1 MKVALVHDYLNQ
13 HGGAERVLE
22 VFMDMFPNA
31 PVYTILADLN
41 KLPERFKQAEVR
53 ITFIQ
58 DLPFSRKHYK
68 KMLWLFPLAV
78 EQMDLRGYDLVLSS
92 SSAFVKGVI
101 TTPDQ
106 LHVCYC
112 HTPMRYVWDLYHQ
125 YMQEMTNPL
134 FSKVLPYILHK
145 VRLWDQV
152 SSQRPDYYI
161 SNSYN
166 VTKRIQKYYNRHSQV
181 VHPPV
186 SFHDMDLNDLN
197 SSSEDFFL
205 VVSRLLPYKK
215 IDLVIEAFNQ
225 LGWPLII
232 IGDGYDKQ
240 RLQKLAGPHIRMLGY
255 QSDAVIH
262 DYYSRCKGFILA
274 GEEDFG
280 ITPLEAQAHGKPVV
294 AYGKGGALETV
305 VEGVTGLFFKEP
317 SAESLARTLQRF
329 QNTSFSAAT
338 IQQHAKRF
346 NTDRFKSKIMKNINK
361 AFQMKNSTN
370 DASCPTI
377 F

>member
-13 HGGAERVLE
+13 YGGAERVLE
-22 VFMDMFPNA
+22 VFMDLFPDA
-31 PVYTILADLN
+31 PIYTIIANLS
-41 KLPERFKQAEVR
+41 KMPKRFKDADVR
-53 ITFIQ
+53 TSFIQ
-58 DLPFSRKHYK
+58 NVPLSKNHYK
-68 KMLWLFPLAV
+68 KLLGLFPIAV
-78 EQMDLRGYDLVLSS
+78 EQMDLRNYDLVLSS

-101 TTPDQ
+101 TTPAQ

-125 YMQEMTNPL
+125 YMQEISNPV

-161 SNSYN
+161 SNSFN
-166 VTKRIQKYYNRHSQV
+166 VTRRIRKYYNRDSHV

-186 SFHDMDLNDLN
+186 SFNHL
-197 SSSEDFFL
+197 SPPRESEEFFL
-205 VVSRLLPYKK
+205 IVSRLLPYKR
-215 IDLVIEAFNQ
+215 IDLVIETFNR
-225 LGWPLII
+225 LKWPLVI

-240 RLQKLAGPHIRMLGY
+240 RLEKLAGPHIKMLGY
-255 QSDAVIH
+255 QSDEVIR
-262 DYYSRCKGFILA
+262 DYYSRCRAFILA

-280 ITPLEAQAHGKPVV
+280 ITPLEAQAHGKPVI

-305 VEGVTGLFFKEP
+305 VDGITGIFFNEQ
-317 SAESLARTLQRF
+317 STDSLAQTLQHF
-329 QNTSFSAAT
+329 QKIAFEPNS
-338 IQQHAKRF
+338 IQQHANTF
-346 NTDRFKSKIMKNINK
+346 NEDRFRKQIMDHLAK
-361 AFQMKNSTN
+361 AEQIKLQN
-370 DASCPTI
+370 DQTAKRYN